1 MNARLATLA
10 ALLLAGGAVA
20 QTQTRSVNVNGVT
33 RTFLLYVPPS
43 YSPATPAP
51 VVLNLHGWAGT
62 SQSYMNYADMRPQA
76 NADGVLLAYP
86 QASVGPSGVT
96 EWDSAGPYAWGGDEV
111 AFMAALLDDLEANFS
126 VNTDRCY
133 ICGFSSACSAVWDTA
148 CQLNDRIAAASTV
161 AGVLWNWT
169 QQNCAPT
176 HPTPVITIHG
186 TNDGDMPYS
195 GSPYSLSLIATSQY
209 WSQQNNGDP
218 NPVTVSLPDIVPG
231 DGSTVD
237 RLTWGNGDNCTE
249 VVHYRV
255 NNGPHEWPGVAG
267 NMDIDATQLIWDFFA
282 KYDLNGEIGCAGS
295 ASFQAFGA
303 GCAGSPQ
310 VAVPTCAQNN
320 ASGGPLNQTTST
332 DEYVYR
338 VGAGSASTL
347 TSFDLFT
354 RSNTGG
360 AVTVPARIYAA
371 GSNGP
376 GAAPIATTTMTVGPT
391 AGFYT
396 ATFDPPVAAPPTFY
410 VGVDNT
416 TQTTLLSDL
425 SLGTAN
431 LGYKRTGNGAW
442 SFQIV
447 RPGWTV
453 QCTNQPLNLTPAMS
467 VAGLPQL
474 GATYAP
480 SVTDAL
486 ASTPAILISG
496 LSDQVWQG
504 SALPLA
510 LPGAPG
516 CALLAAAD
524 VTAVTFTDA
533 AGGASQ
539 SVTVPN
545 AQSLIGLQ
553 VFHQWAIWDPAAN
566 GLSIVTSDA
575 GAATIGN

>member
-1 MNARLATLA
+1 MKIHLVTAL
-10 ALLLAGGAVA
+10 ALLCACLAPA
-20 QTQTRSVNVNGVT
+20 QTQTRNVSVNGVA
-33 RTFLLYVPPS
+33 RSYLLYVPPS

-51 VVLNLHGWAGT
+51 VVMNLHGWAGT
-62 SQSYMNYADMRPQA
+62 SQSYMNYGDLRPQA
-76 NADGVLLAYP
+76 NADGFLLAYP
-86 QASVGPSGVT
+86 QALVGPSGVT
-96 EWDSAGPYAWGGDEV
+96 EWDSAGPYAWGADEV
-111 AFMAALLDDLEANFS
+111 GFMEALLNDLEANFS

-133 ICGFSSACSAVWDTA
+133 ILGFSSACSAVWDTA

-161 AGVLWNWT
+161 AGVMWNWT
-169 QQNCAPT
+169 QQGCAPT

-186 TNDGDMPYS
+186 TIDNDMPYA

-218 NPVTVSLPDIVPG
+218 NAVTVSLPDIVPG

-249 VVHYRV
+249 VIHYRV

-267 NMDIDATQLIWDFFA
+267 NMDINASQVIWDFFSQ
-282 KYDLNGEIGCAGS
+282 YDINGRIGCVGT
-295 ASFQAFGA
+295 ASFQTFGA

-310 VAVPTCAQNN
+310 TPVPTCAQMNP
-320 ASGGPLNQTTST
+320 SGGQLNQTTSS

-338 VGAGSASTL
+338 VGVANSSTL

-354 RSNTGG
+354 RSTGG
-360 AVTVPARIYAA
+360 TVTVPARIYAPV
-371 GSNGP
+371 GNTP
-376 GAAPIATTTMTVGPT
+376 GASPIATTTITIGPS

-396 ATFDPPVAAPPTFY
+396 ATFNPPVTVGTSFY
-410 VGVDNT
+410 IGVDNT
-416 TQTTLLSDL
+416 PQNTLLSDMPV
-425 SLGTAN
+425 GTVN

-442 SFQIV
+442 SFAIM
-447 RPGWTV
+447 RPAWTV
-453 QCTNQPLNLTPAMS
+453 QCTDQPLNLTPSMN

-474 GATYAP
+474 GTTYSP
-480 SVTDAL
+480 TVSDAL
-486 ASTPAILISG
+486 AGTPAILISG

-504 SALPLA
+504 SPLPLS

-516 CALLAAAD
+516 CDLLVAAD
-524 VTAVTFTDA
+524 TSAVTVTDA
-533 AGGASQ
+533 SGAANLNI
-539 SVTVPN
+539 TVPN

-553 VFHQWAIWDPAAN
+553 VFHQWAIWDPSVNNLA
-566 GLSIVTSDA
+566 IVTSDG